1 MEKLHCNELPFCC
14 FTDTLVHMVTIE
26 AQAYGPN
33 SLLGIKVVEH
43 VPAGSVAQ
51 QHPGVAATSQSQNIV
66 SQRQLHMPNR
76 TGTPQR
82 PQGAPT
88 PPRPHAIT
96 TPQNHRPL
104 AGLTPPHRQGLPTPS
119 PFRQGTTGTAQS
131 HRPGAVNTAL
141 PRPGISP
148 YQSKSFCVY

>member
-1 MEKLHCNELPFCC
+1 
-14 FTDTLVHMVTIE
+14 MVTIE

-66 SQRQLHMPNR
+66 SQRQMHMPNR
-76 TGTPQR
+76 TPQR

-88 PPRPHAIT
+88 PPRPHSIA
-96 TPQNHRPL
+96 TPQNHRPGV
-104 AGLTPPHRQGLPTPS
+104 GLTPPHRQGLPTPS
-119 PFRQGTTGTAQS
+119 PFRQGTTGNAQS
-131 HRPGAVNTAL
+131 HRPGAVL
-141 PRPGISP
+141 QRPGISP